1 MPHFTFEYSAN
12 LEQQV
17 DLKAMSQLILNTA
30 LDTGFFDI
38 GAVRVRGVRC
48 DIYTVADDLPENGFI
63 DLSLRLGEGRS
74 QQDKEAIGEAI
85 FTALQDYL
93 AGPLSQPHFAL
104 SFEIREINASLS
116 WKRNAIH
123 PRLRKT

>member
-1 MPHFTFEYSAN
+1 M
-12 LEQQV
+12 
-17 DLKAMSQLILNTA
+17 
-30 LDTGFFDI
+30 

-48 DIYTVADDLPENGFI
+48 DVYTVADDLPENAFI

-74 QQDKEAIGEAI
+74 QEDKKAIGDAI
-85 FTALQDYL
+85 FSALQDFL
-93 AGPLSQPHFAL
+93 DAPLQKPHFAL

-123 PRLRKT
+123 PRLRAS

>member
-1 MPHFTFEYSAN
+1 M
-12 LEQQV
+12 
-17 DLKAMSQLILNTA
+17 ILRTA
-30 LDTGFFDI
+30 LETGFFEI

-48 DIYTVADDLPENGFI
+48 DVYTVADDLPQNAFI

-74 QQDKEAIGEAI
+74 QDDKKSIGDAI
-85 FTALQDYL
+85 FTAMEGHLDALLQ
-93 AGPLSQPHFAL
+93 QPHFAL

-123 PRLRKT
+123 PRLRTS

>member
-1 MPHFTFEYSAN
+1 
-12 LEQQV
+12 
-17 DLKAMSQLILNTA
+17 LILRTA
-30 LDTGFFDI
+30 LETGFFEI

-48 DIYTVADDLPENGFI
+48 DVYTVADDLPQNAFI

-74 QQDKEAIGEAI
+74 QDDKKSIGDAI
-85 FTALQDYL
+85 FTAMEGHLDALLQ
-93 AGPLSQPHFAL
+93 QPHFAL

-123 PRLRKT
+123 PRLRTS

>member
-1 MPHFTFEYSAN
+1 MKKLSE
-12 LEQQV
+12 V
-17 DLKAMSQLILNTA
+17 ILQTA
-30 LDTGFFDI
+30 LGTGFFEI

-48 DIYTVADDLPENGFI
+48 EVYTVADDLPDNAFI

-74 QQDKEAIGEAI
+74 QQDKKAIGDTI
-85 FTALQDYL
+85 FDAMQSFLKEPLQH
-93 AGPLSQPHFAL
+93 PHFAL

-123 PRLRKT
+123 PRLRKS